1 MRSLTVLELNGGE
14 AEFSYVRDSS
24 GNGNKGILFGDYAI
38 KKDSKEMPLVR
49 QSDVDYPEIDTED
62 GAL

>member
-1 MRSLTVLELNGGE
+1 MET
-14 AEFSYVRDSS
+14 
-24 GNGNKGILFGDYAI
+24 
-38 KKDSKEMPLVR
+38 KDSKEMPLVR